1 MKQFI
6 KKLKQVTLATSKQ
19 RKKEMW
25 DVEGILNNQ
34 KFKFDTRPI
43 RKNAKIGN
51 FATKADKMVF
61 NLKDEYVIIDIPELI
76 KYIQKNKIREF
87 HLQTLI
93 AKLDWNIILSK

>member
-34 KFKFDTRPI
+34 TYKFDS
-43 RKNAKIGN
+43 
-51 FATKADKMVF
+51 
-61 NLKDEYVIIDIPELI
+61 
-76 KYIQKNKIREF
+76 Q
-87 HLQTLI
+87 
-93 AKLDWNIILSK
+93 

>member
-34 KFKFDTRPI
+34 KFKFDTRPL
-43 RKNAKIGN
+43 
-51 FATKADKMVF
+51 F
-61 NLKDEYVIIDIPELI
+61 
-76 KYIQKNKIREF
+76 
-87 HLQTLI
+87 
-93 AKLDWNIILSK
+93 